1 MINFDRSRRDCEGG
15 FLCVANRFTTQ
26 NGKITAKR
34 CVTLFIFVKKFF
46 RHMAK
51 LKIYSDIVDEEC
63 KAFMAFGGL
72 SGLSFL
78 DIDKFIASIPEDD
91 GEINLTINCRGGMT
105 DQALAMYDALR
116 ATGKTI
122 SAEVI
127 GECSSSAT
135 LLLLSARKDLRKA
148 HPNASILIHNPYI
161 CGFVEGDAKRIGNI
175 AESLEDVRNQF
186 LDIYVDRTGAD
197 REVLSAM
204 MDEDKPMN
212 VAKAIELGFIS
223 EEILPISAQNK
234 TPKIVDK
241 MSIKEKIFMALA
253 KVFGMTLETADGKTL
268 ELEKESGEPVVGDKV
283 TSEDGEYLMPD
294 GSTIV
299 VESGVISEIRP
310 AEVVVEETE
319 GERGEENED
328 PDLKEDEVESEKDA
342 EIDRLKAQIAEKDA
356 EIDRL
361 RQELEDAKANAK
373 SDTDKKVL
381 DMVAVAGGIEWL
393 STVQSTGKVDKRGT
407 TTGIDTKAKKND
419 NLSFAEYRKRKAER
433 KAQTTKK

>member
-1 MINFDRSRRDCEGG
+1 
-15 FLCVANRFTTQ
+15 
-26 NGKITAKR
+26 
-34 CVTLFIFVKKFF
+34 
-46 RHMAK
+46 MAK
-51 LKIYSDIVDEEC
+51 LKIYSDIVDEET
-63 KAFMAFGGL
+63 KAWLSWGGMD
-72 SGLSFL
+72 GVSFL
-78 DIDKFIASIPEDD
+78 DIDKFIASIPDDD

-135 LLLLSARKDLRKA
+135 LLLLAAKKELRKA

-161 CGFVEGDAKRIGNI
+161 SGFVEGDAKRIGNI
-175 AESLEDVRNQF
+175 AESLEDVREQF
-186 LDIYVDRTGAD
+186 LNIYVERTGAD
-197 REVLSAM
+197 RDVLSAM

-212 VAKAIELGFIS
+212 VAKAIELGFIA

-234 TPKIVDK
+234 NPNIIDKK
-241 MSIKEKIFMALA
+241 MSIKEKIFNALA

-299 VESGVISEIRP
+299 VEESVITEIRP
-310 AEVVVEETE
+310 AEEEVVEETTEVEQREE
-319 GERGEENED
+319 GEVNEPEE
-328 PDLKEDEVESEKDA
+328 PKEDEQLSEKDA
-342 EIDRLKAQIAEKDA
+342 EIDRLKAEIAEKDA

-361 RQELEDAKANAK
+361 RQELEDAKSNAK
-373 SDTDKKVL
+373 STEDKNIL
-381 DMVAVAGGIEWL
+381 NMVAVAGGIEWL
-393 STVQSTGKVDKRGT
+393 KNVKSTGKVEKRDNTTNNLDKAQ
-407 TTGIDTKAKKND
+407 AKKKEQ
-419 NLSFAEYRKRKAER
+419 LSFAEYRKMKAER
-433 KAQTTKK
+433 KNKVNK

>member
-1 MINFDRSRRDCEGG
+1 
-15 FLCVANRFTTQ
+15 
-26 NGKITAKR
+26 
-34 CVTLFIFVKKFF
+34 
-46 RHMAK
+46 MAK

-78 DIDKFIASIPEDD
+78 DIDKFIASIPEND
-91 GEINLTINCRGGMT
+91 EQINLTINCRGGMT

-135 LLLLSARKDLRKA
+135 LLLLAARADLRKA
-148 HPNASILIHNPYI
+148 HPNATILIHNPYI
-161 CGFVEGDAKRIGNI
+161 SGFVEGDSKRIGNI

-186 LDIYVDRTGAD
+186 LDIYVERTGAD

-204 MDEDKPMN
+204 MNEDKPMN
-212 VAKAIELGFIS
+212 VSKAIELGFIA
-223 EEILPISAQNK
+223 EEILPVSAQNK
-234 TPKIVDK
+234 NPNIVDK
-241 MSIKEKIFMALA
+241 MSIKDKIFNALA

-299 VESGVISEIRP
+299 VEESVITEIRP
-310 AEVVVEETE
+310 AEEVVEVETE
-319 GERGEENED
+319 VERGEEVEESETE
-328 PDLKEDEVESEKDA
+328 LKEDEQLSEKDA
-342 EIDRLKAQIAEKDA
+342 EIDRLKAEIAEKDA

-361 RQELEDAKANAK
+361 RQELEKAQTNAK
-373 SDTDKKVL
+373 STEDKQIL
-381 DMVAVAGGIEWL
+381 NMVAVGGGIEWL
-393 STVQSTGKVDKRGT
+393 KSVKSTGKVDKREAT
-407 TTGIDTKAKKND
+407 TNNLDRTQAKKKEQ
-419 NLSFAEYRKRKAER
+419 LSFAEYRKLKAER
-433 KAQTTKK
+433 KK

>member
-1 MINFDRSRRDCEGG
+1 
-15 FLCVANRFTTQ
+15 
-26 NGKITAKR
+26 
-34 CVTLFIFVKKFF
+34 
-46 RHMAK
+46 MAK

-72 SGLSFL
+72 TGLSFL

-161 CGFVEGDAKRIGNI
+161 SGFVEGDAKRIGNI

-186 LDIYVDRTGAD
+186 LDIYVERTDAE

-234 TPKIVDK
+234 TPKLSDK
-241 MSIKEKIFMALA
+241 MSFKEKLNNAFKAFRNALDIKA
-253 KVFGMTLETADGKTL
+253 MVLETADGKTL
-268 ELEKESGEPVVGDKV
+268 ELEKESGEPVVGDV
-283 TSEDGEYLMPD
+283 VLSEDGEYLMPD

-299 VESGVISEIRP
+299 VEDGVIAEIRP
-310 AEVVVEETE
+310 AEEEAE
-319 GERGEENED
+319 DPEAERGEEGEENDAE
-328 PDLKEDEVESEKDA
+328 PKLEEDEQLSEKDA
-342 EIDRLKAQIAEKDA
+342 EIDRLKAEIAEKDA

-373 SDTDKKVL
+373 SDTDKNIL
-381 DMVAVAGGIEWL
+381 NMVAVAGGIEWL
-393 STVQSTGKVDKRGT
+393 KNVKSTGKVDKRENT
-407 TTGIDTKAKKND
+407 TNNLDKAQDKKKEQ
-419 NLSFAEYRKRKAER
+419 LSFAEYRRLKAER
-433 KAQTTKK
+433 KNKVNK

>member
-1 MINFDRSRRDCEGG
+1 
-15 FLCVANRFTTQ
+15 
-26 NGKITAKR
+26 
-34 CVTLFIFVKKFF
+34 
-46 RHMAK
+46 MAK

-72 SGLSFL
+72 SGMSFL

-91 GEINLTINCRGGMT
+91 ADINLTINCRGGMT

-135 LLLLSARKDLRKA
+135 LLLLAARADLRKA

-161 CGFVEGDAKRIGNI
+161 SGYVEGDAKRIGNI
-175 AESLEDVRNQF
+175 ADSLEDVRNQF
-186 LDIYVDRTGAD
+186 LDIYVERTGAD

-212 VAKAIELGFIS
+212 VSKAIELGFIS
-223 EEILPISAQNK
+223 EEILPISATRKPINK
-234 TPKIVDK
+234 TDK
-241 MSIKEKIFMALA
+241 MSIKEKIFNALA
-253 KVFGMTLETADGKTL
+253 KVFGMSLETADGKTL

-299 VESGVISEIRP
+299 VEESVITEIRP
-310 AEVVVEETE
+310 AEEVVVETE
-319 GERGEENED
+319 VERREEGEENDTE
-328 PDLKEDEVESEKDA
+328 PRLEVDEQLSEKDA
-342 EIDRLKAQIAEKDA
+342 EIDRLKAEIAEKDA

-373 SDTDKKVL
+373 SDDDKNIL
-381 DMVAVAGGIEWL
+381 NMVAVAGGIEWL
-393 STVQSTGKVDKRGT
+393 KNVKSTGKVEKRDT
-407 TTGIDTKAKKND
+407 TTGIDAKSKKNEK
-419 NLSFAEYRKRKAER
+419 LSFAEYRRLKAER
-433 KAQTTKK
+433 KQTTKK

>member
-1 MINFDRSRRDCEGG
+1 
-15 FLCVANRFTTQ
+15 
-26 NGKITAKR
+26 
-34 CVTLFIFVKKFF
+34 
-46 RHMAK
+46 MAK
-51 LKIYSDIVDEEC
+51 LRIYSDIVDEET
-63 KAFMAFGGL
+63 KMFLAWSGMDAMAF
-72 SGLSFL
+72 S
-78 DIDKFIASIPEDD
+78 DIDQFIAGIPDD
-91 GEINLTINCRGGMT
+91 DNEINLAINCRGGMT
-105 DQALAMYDALR
+105 DTALAMYDALR

-135 LLLLSARKDLRKA
+135 LLLLSARADLRKA

-161 CGFVEGDAKRIGNI
+161 SGFVEGDAKQVGTI
-175 AESLEDVRNQF
+175 ADSLQDVQNKF
-186 LDIYVDRTGAD
+186 LDIYVDRTGTD
-197 REVLSAM
+197 RATLQAI
-204 MDEDKPMN
+204 MDEGKPMTTER
-212 VAKAIELGFIS
+212 AKELGFIS
-223 EEILPISAQNK
+223 EIILPISAKSN
-234 TPKIVDK
+234 TPKINNK

-299 VESGVISEIRP
+299 VEGGVITEIRP
-310 AEVVVEETE
+310 AEEEAE
-319 GERGEENED
+319 DPEAERGEEGEENDAE
-328 PDLKEDEVESEKDA
+328 LSNDETDSEKDA

-373 SDTDKKVL
+373 SENDKKVL

-393 STVQSTGKVDKRGT
+393 STVQSTGKVDKRDT
-407 TTGIDTKAKKND
+407 TTGIDTKAKAKSNKMTY
-419 NLSFAEYRKRKAER
+419 AEYKKAKAER
-433 KAQTTKK
+433 KAQTIKK

>member
-1 MINFDRSRRDCEGG
+1 
-15 FLCVANRFTTQ
+15 
-26 NGKITAKR
+26 
-34 CVTLFIFVKKFF
+34 
-46 RHMAK
+46 MAK

-63 KAFMAFGGL
+63 KAFMTFGGL
-72 SGLSFL
+72 TGLSFL

-148 HPNASILIHNPYI
+148 RPNASILIHNPYI
-161 CGFVEGDAKRIGNI
+161 SGFVEGDAKRIGNI

-299 VESGVISEIRP
+299 VEGGVITEIRP
-310 AEVVVEETE
+310 AEEEAE
-319 GERGEENED
+319 DPEAERGEEGEENDAE
-328 PDLKEDEVESEKDA
+328 PSNDETDSEKDA
-342 EIDRLKAQIAEKDA
+342 EIDRLKAEIAEKDA

-361 RQELEDAKANAK
+361 RQELEDAKSNAK
-373 SDTDKKVL
+373 SATDKRIL
-381 DMVAVAGGIEWL
+381 NMVAVGGGEEWL
-393 STVQSTGKVDKRGT
+393 KGIQSTGKVDKRGT
-407 TTGIDTKAKKND
+407 TTGIDTKAKAKSNKMTY
-419 NLSFAEYRKRKAER
+419 AEYKKAKAER

>member
-1 MINFDRSRRDCEGG
+1 
-15 FLCVANRFTTQ
+15 
-26 NGKITAKR
+26 
-34 CVTLFIFVKKFF
+34 
-46 RHMAK
+46 MAK

-72 SGLSFL
+72 SGMSFL
-78 DIDKFIASIPEDD
+78 DIDKFIASIPDDD

-135 LLLLSARKDLRKA
+135 LLLLAAKKELRKA

-175 AESLEDVRNQF
+175 ADSLEDVRNQF
-186 LDIYVDRTGAD
+186 LDIYVERTGAD
-197 REVLSAM
+197 RETLSQM

-212 VAKAIELGFIS
+212 VQKAIELGFIS

-234 TPKIVDK
+234 QPKITDKK
-241 MSIKEKIFMALA
+241 MSIKEKIFNALA
-253 KVFGMTLETADGKTL
+253 RVFGMSLETADGKTL

-299 VESGVISEIRP
+299 VEESVITEIRP
-310 AEVVVEETE
+310 AEEEVVEETTE
-319 GERGEENED
+319 VEQREEGEENE
-328 PDLKEDEVESEKDA
+328 PEELKEDEQLSEKDA
-342 EIDRLKAQIAEKDA
+342 EIDRLKAEIAEKDA

-361 RQELEDAKANAK
+361 RQELEDAKSNAK
-373 SDTDKKVL
+373 STEDKNIL
-381 DMVAVAGGIEWL
+381 NMVAVAGGIEWL
-393 STVQSTGKVDKRGT
+393 KNVKSTGKVEKRDNTTNNLDKAQ
-407 TTGIDTKAKKND
+407 AKKKEQ
-419 NLSFAEYRKRKAER
+419 LSFAEYRKMKAER
-433 KAQTTKK
+433 KNKVNK

>member
-1 MINFDRSRRDCEGG
+1 M
-15 FLCVANRFTTQ
+15 AN
-26 NGKITAKR
+26 
-34 CVTLFIFVKKFF
+34 
-46 RHMAK
+46 

-72 SGLSFL
+72 SGMSFL
-78 DIDKFIASIPEDD
+78 DIDKFIDSIPESD

-135 LLLLSARKDLRKA
+135 LLLLAARADLRKA

-161 CGFVEGDAKRIGNI
+161 SGFVEGDAKRIGNI
-175 AESLEDVRNQF
+175 ADSLEDVRNQF
-186 LDIYVDRTGAD
+186 LDIYVERTGAD

-212 VAKAIELGFIS
+212 VQKAIELGFIS
-223 EEILPISAQNK
+223 EEIVPISATRKPINNSN
-234 TPKIVDK
+234 K
-241 MSIKEKIFMALA
+241 MSIKEKIFNALA
-253 KVFGMTLETADGKTL
+253 KVFGMSLETADGKTL

-294 GSTIV
+294 GATIV
-299 VESGVISEIRP
+299 VEGGAIVEIRP
-310 AEVVVEETE
+310 AEEVVVEETE
-319 GERGEENED
+319 VEQREEVEENETE
-328 PDLKEDEVESEKDA
+328 LKEDEQLSEKDA
-342 EIDRLKAQIAEKDA
+342 EIDRLKAEIAEKDA

-373 SDTDKKVL
+373 SDDDRNIL
-381 DMVAVAGGIEWL
+381 NMVAVAGGIEWL
-393 STVQSTGKVDKRGT
+393 KNVKSTGKVEKRDT
-407 TTGIDTKAKKND
+407 TTGIDAKEKKNEK
-419 NLSFAEYRKRKAER
+419 LSFAEYRRLKAER
-433 KAQTTKK
+433 KQTTKK

>member
-1 MINFDRSRRDCEGG
+1 
-15 FLCVANRFTTQ
+15 
-26 NGKITAKR
+26 
-34 CVTLFIFVKKFF
+34 
-46 RHMAK
+46 MAK

-72 SGLSFL
+72 SGMSFL

-135 LLLLSARKDLRKA
+135 LLLLSARADLRKA
-148 HPNASILIHNPYI
+148 HPNATILIHNPYI
-161 CGFVEGDAKRIGNI
+161 SGFVEGDAKRIGNI

-186 LDIYVDRTGAD
+186 LDIYVERTGAE

-223 EEILPISAQNK
+223 EEIVPISATNR
-234 TPKIVDK
+234 TPIISDK
-241 MSIKEKIFMALA
+241 MSIKEKIFNALA
-253 KVFGMTLETADGKTL
+253 KVFGMSLETADGKTL

-294 GSTIV
+294 GATIV
-299 VESGVISEIRP
+299 VEGGAIVEIRP

-319 GERGEENED
+319 GERGEEND

-342 EIDRLKAQIAEKDA
+342 EIDRLKAEIAEKDA

-393 STVQSTGKVDKRGT
+393 SNVQSTGKVGKRET
-407 TTGIDTKAKKND
+407 TTGIDTKARKNE
-419 NLSFAEYRKRKAER
+419 NLSFTEYRKRKAER
-433 KAQTTKK
+433 KAQTIKK

>member
-1 MINFDRSRRDCEGG
+1 
-15 FLCVANRFTTQ
+15 
-26 NGKITAKR
+26 
-34 CVTLFIFVKKFF
+34 
-46 RHMAK
+46 MAK

-72 SGLSFL
+72 SGMSFL
-78 DIDKFIASIPEDD
+78 DIDKFIDSIPEDD

-135 LLLLSARKDLRKA
+135 LLLLAAKKELRKA
-148 HPNASILIHNPYI
+148 HPNATILIHNPYI
-161 CGFVEGDAKRIGNI
+161 SGFVEGDAKRIGNI
-175 AESLEDVRNQF
+175 ADSLEDVRNQF
-186 LDIYVDRTGAD
+186 LDIYVERTGAD

-234 TPKIVDK
+234 NPNIVVKK

-299 VESGVISEIRP
+299 VEESVITEIRP
-310 AEVVVEETE
+310 AEEVVEETE
-319 GERGEENED
+319 VERGEEVEENETE
-328 PDLKEDEVESEKDA
+328 LKEDEQLSEKDA
-342 EIDRLKAQIAEKDA
+342 EIDRLKAEIAEKDA

-373 SDTDKKVL
+373 SDSDKNIL
-381 DMVAVAGGIEWL
+381 NMVAVAGGIEWL
-393 STVQSTGKVDKRGT
+393 KNVKSTGKVEKRDT
-407 TTGIDTKAKKND
+407 TTSIDAKSKKNEK
-419 NLSFAEYRKRKAER
+419 LSFAEYRKLKAER
-433 KAQTTKK
+433 KAQMTKK

>member
-1 MINFDRSRRDCEGG
+1 
-15 FLCVANRFTTQ
+15 
-26 NGKITAKR
+26 
-34 CVTLFIFVKKFF
+34 
-46 RHMAK
+46 MAK

-72 SGLSFL
+72 SGLSFQ

-91 GEINLTINCRGGMT
+91 EAINLTINCRGGMT

-135 LLLLSARKDLRKA
+135 LLLLAAKKELRKA

-161 CGFVEGDAKRIGNI
+161 SGFVEGDAKRIGNI

-186 LDIYVDRTGAD
+186 LDIYVERTGAD
-197 REVLSAM
+197 RELLSQM

-212 VAKAIELGFIS
+212 VAKAIELGFIA

-234 TPKIVDK
+234 NPNISDKK
-241 MSIKEKIFMALA
+241 MSIKEKIFNALA
-253 KVFGMTLETADGKTL
+253 RVFGMSLETADGKTL

-299 VESGVISEIRP
+299 VEESVITEIRP
-310 AEVVVEETE
+310 AEEEVVEETTE
-319 GERGEENED
+319 VEQREEGEENE
-328 PDLKEDEVESEKDA
+328 PEELKEDEQLSEKDA
-342 EIDRLKAQIAEKDA
+342 EIDRLKAEIAEKDA

-361 RQELEDAKANAK
+361 RQELEDAKSNAK
-373 SDTDKKVL
+373 STEDKNIL
-381 DMVAVAGGIEWL
+381 NMVAVAGGIEWL
-393 STVQSTGKVDKRGT
+393 KNVKSTGKVEKRDNTTNNLDKAQ
-407 TTGIDTKAKKND
+407 AKKKEQ
-419 NLSFAEYRKRKAER
+419 LSFAEYRKMKAER
-433 KAQTTKK
+433 KNKINK

>member
-1 MINFDRSRRDCEGG
+1 
-15 FLCVANRFTTQ
+15 
-26 NGKITAKR
+26 
-34 CVTLFIFVKKFF
+34 
-46 RHMAK
+46 MAK

-72 SGLSFL
+72 SGMSFL
-78 DIDKFIASIPEDD
+78 DIDKFITSIPEDD

-135 LLLLSARKDLRKA
+135 LLLLAAKKELRKA

-161 CGFVEGDAKRIGNI
+161 SGFVEGDAKRIGNI
-175 AESLEDVRNQF
+175 ADSLEDVRNQF
-186 LDIYVDRTGAD
+186 LDIYVERTGAD

-234 TPKIVDK
+234 NPNIVDKK

-299 VESGVISEIRP
+299 VEESVITEIRP
-310 AEVVVEETE
+310 AEEAEEDADA
-319 GERGEENED
+319 ERGEEVEESETE
-328 PDLKEDEVESEKDA
+328 LKEDEQLSEKDA
-342 EIDRLKAQIAEKDA
+342 EIDRLKAEIAEKDA

-373 SDTDKKVL
+373 SDSDKNIL
-381 DMVAVAGGIEWL
+381 NMVAVAGGIEWL
-393 STVQSTGKVDKRGT
+393 KNVKSTGKVEKRGT
-407 TTGIDTKAKKND
+407 TTSIDSKAKKNERI
-419 NLSFAEYRKRKAER
+419 SFADYRKAKAER